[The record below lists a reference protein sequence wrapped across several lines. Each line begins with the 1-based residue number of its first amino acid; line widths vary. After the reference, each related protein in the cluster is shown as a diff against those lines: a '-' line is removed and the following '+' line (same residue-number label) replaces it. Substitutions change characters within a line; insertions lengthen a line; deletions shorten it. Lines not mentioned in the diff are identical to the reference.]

1 MGSRGDGPGTVPS
14 RSRAQPIWVVQG
26 SSSSRSGQYLM
37 CAEQTPRPL
46 LHSTT
51 AGLACPISTETGKA
65 PTPSYIHTHT
75 HTLLKRDQAELLSRL
90 QPSEVIMSAME
101 LELGQA
107 TSVSAVDYLPRTQGE
122 GPGVSLHPIGQEAAS
137 KV

>member
-51 AGLACPISTETGKA
+51 AGLACPISTE
-65 PTPSYIHTHT
+65 

-107 TSVSAVDYLPRTQGE
+107 TSVSAVAYLPRTQGE